1 MAKIDMLYFK
11 ASMVTILSI
20 IQIILAVIL
29 IASILL
35 QRSSAGIGA
44 LGGGESVDA
53 GYHTRRGFEKI
64 LFNATIVFAVVF
76 VVVSFIIFVLA

>member
-1 MAKIDMLYFK
+1 
-11 ASMVTILSI
+11 MVTILSI

-29 IASILL
+29 IATILL

-53 GYHTRRGFEKI
+53 GYHTRRGSEKV
-64 LFNATIVFAVVF
+64 LFNAAIVISIAFM
-76 VVVSFIIFVLA
+76 VVSFIIFVLA

>member
-1 MAKIDMLYFK
+1 
-11 ASMVTILSI
+11 MVTILSI

-44 LGGGESVDA
+44 LGGGDSVDA

-64 LFNATIVFAVVF
+64 LFNATVVISILFAVISF
-76 VVVSFIIFVLA
+76 VIFVIVG

>member
-1 MAKIDMLYFK
+1 
-11 ASMVTILSI
+11 MVTILSI

-44 LGGGESVDA
+44 LGGGDSVDA
-53 GYHTRRGFEKI
+53 GYHTRRGFEKM
-64 LFNATIVFAVVF
+64 LFNSTVVVAVLFAVISFVIFAVVG
-76 VVVSFIIFVLA
+76 

>member
-1 MAKIDMLYFK
+1 
-11 ASMVTILSI
+11 MVTILSI

>member
-1 MAKIDMLYFK
+1 
-11 ASMVTILSI
+11 MVTILSI

-29 IASILL
+29 VASILL

-53 GYHTRRGFEKI
+53 GYNTRRGFDKV
-64 LFNATIVFAVVF
+64 LFNASILFGIAFIVI
-76 VVVSFIIFVLA
+76 SFIIFVIA

>member
-1 MAKIDMLYFK
+1 
-11 ASMVTILSI
+11 MVTILSI

-53 GYHTRRGFEKI
+53 GYHTRRGFEKT
-64 LFNATIVFAVVF
+64 LFNATIVISVAFMI
-76 VVVSFIIFVLA
+76 VSFIIFVLA

>member
-1 MAKIDMLYFK
+1 
-11 ASMVTILSI
+11 MVTILSI

-44 LGGGESVDA
+44 LGGGDSVDA
-53 GYHTRRGFEKI
+53 GYHTRRGFEKT
-64 LFNATIVFAVVF
+64 LFNATIINSVAFL
-76 VVVSFIIFVLA
+76 VVSFIIFVLA

>member
-1 MAKIDMLYFK
+1 MI
-11 ASMVTILSI
+11 TILSI

-29 IASILL
+29 MASILL
-35 QRSSAGIGA
+35 QRTSAGIGA

-64 LFNATIVFAVVF
+64 LFNATIVFAIIFTVISF
-76 VVVSFIIFVLA
+76 VIFVLS

>member
-1 MAKIDMLYFK
+1 
-11 ASMVTILSI
+11 MVTILSI

-29 IASILL
+29 IASILM
-35 QRSSAGIGA
+35 QKSSAGMGA

-64 LFNATIVFAVVF
+64 LFNSTIIFGIAFIVI
-76 VVVSFIIFVLA
+76 SFILFILA

>member
-1 MAKIDMLYFK
+1 
-11 ASMVTILSI
+11 MVTILSI

-53 GYHTRRGFEKI
+53 GYHTRRGFEKT
-64 LFNATIVFAVVF
+64 LFNASIVIAVAFTVI
-76 VVVSFIIFVLA
+76 SFIIFVLA